1 VTTER
6 GPQSIFGAVCRE
18 RHDLRE
24 EQDDGGRSF
33 LWQDRM
39 LFCVDP
45 VSRIPIQIDYAERYP
60 IGGMLSPSFAKDLAT
75 FFDSVEFRPV
85 GK

>member
-1 VTTER
+1 
-6 GPQSIFGAVCRE
+6 
-18 RHDLRE
+18 
-24 EQDDGGRSF
+24 
-33 LWQDRM
+33 M